1 MINTVNQLAGFYLQ
15 ESFLKRNLEQGVNNS
30 VIKKDTKINHVQACA
45 TNYRLNKIAKPCI
58 ME

>member
-30 VIKKDTKINHVQACA
+30 VIKKDIKINHVQACA
-45 TNYRLNKIAKPCI
+45 TNYCLDKIAKQCI
-58 ME
+58 VE